1 MLVEEG
7 EVKREG
13 WQKNLSPPDW
23 RKMLSFAAIAAV
35 LVVIV
40 VALAM
45 DLIFGGPGKPEVD
58 NSAPPPDVLRATIA
72 AAPHSPTPYA
82 PPPTKRPTPGPTAV
96 LGVVAAERDQ
106 TRLIDLA
113 TIAAALEQYRQKEG
127 EYPSTSGNT
136 QTLCAFKDVDAG
148 CKLGEVLNP
157 IPEDPLGDTVQ
168 NGYWYWSDGKSF
180 VIIAGMDEPSNATPT
195 KCEQGFARQTKKTN
209 LCCLTGPS

>member
-1 MLVEEG
+1 M
-7 EVKREG
+7 KREG
-13 WQKNLSPPDW
+13 RQKNLSPPAW
-23 RKMLSFAAIAAV
+23 RKMPPFAPIAAV

-45 DLIFGGPGKPEVD
+45 DLIFGGPSKPEVN

-82 PPPTKRPTPGPTAV
+82 PPPTKTPTPGPTAV
-96 LGVVAAERDQ
+96 PGVVAAERDQ
-106 TRLIDLA
+106 TRLLALA

-127 EYPSTSGNT
+127 EYPSTGGNI
-136 QTLCAFKDVDAG
+136 QTLCTYKDVDAG
-148 CKLGEVLNP
+148 CKLGEMLNA
-157 IPEDPLGDTVQ
+157 IPGDPLGDSVQ
-168 NGYWYWSDGKSF
+168 NGYWYSSDGKSF

-195 KCEQGFARQTKKTN
+195 KCEQRFAQHTKKAN